1 MFAHRLF
8 VVCVAIAAWSFLIV
22 IAPSPAQADISNF
35 DLAAKIYTKWL
46 FRNNDRQGNLWLGH
60 PAEKDN
66 YSGDNGVA
74 SEFEL
79 TFRGKVSRYVNAG
92 VRIKSRFGAIW
103 HNWWENGD
111 MRDIPDNSGESLG
124 MNHAEYIRL
133 RGYWF
138 RIKPPVPW
146 LNYIHVGSS
155 DYSQFNPWTIGK
167 IRFIDRDNGK
177 GIFVDGGVRE
187 VFHFHLGIIPLPK
200 MWVGPGWTT
209 GLGDTALSQ
218 PFYGQDYA
226 YALRLDVNP
235 VDWLKL
241 QAIGTVVLDWE
252 ANRFDA
258 DAVGS
263 SNPNGERDG
272 AVGLANRF
280 MHIAATL
287 EGKIEAGDN
296 VNINL
301 LFAYTDNRINE
312 LYATNRIPEGGFY
325 NMVWGERRG
334 IAFKGRIDVDDP
346 FEVGF
351 SMKAEGFYISP
362 DYNSAFG
369 ARRESDVLLTDGFL
383 GGGQLPTLNIANEF
397 MDFDEPWFESI
408 IGWAGGTVL
417 FEYAINTFKVVLEG
431 TFLTYTT
438 NNPVNDSGQ
447 TVTFNGLQV
456 PNGELLPRD
465 VDNSYPSF
473 PGFHQGLTD
482 TDFFNNINRQDFGRD
497 TRSVYR
503 RYQDRMTFL
512 ARLTMSYTAPVG
524 SGLRFMV
531 SGKYIR
537 DTDGRRRLIENDN
550 YVGDLIFGDVQV
562 GYTFTDWLNI
572 DFGFKVNHWRENRV
586 FGTDEQGYSG
596 FITNKY
602 KPYMR
607 VRINFGGVK
616 IYYYMEF
623 IHRTLLRDRHIA
635 DPAQRTLA
643 DLHWNVFRSKA
654 TAEVAW

>member
-1 MFAHRLF
+1 MFAHRISLF
-8 VVCVAIAAWSFLIV
+8 CVVVTAFVAIHV
-22 IAPSPAQADISNF
+22 APSTAYADISNF
-35 DLAAKIYTKWL
+35 DLSAKIYTKWL
-46 FRNNDRQGNLWLGH
+46 YRNNDRQGNLWLGH

-138 RIKPPVPW
+138 RIKPPVSW
-146 LNYIHVGSS
+146 INYIHVGSS

-177 GIFVDGGVRE
+177 GIFVDGGVSD
-187 VFHFHLGIIPLPK
+187 VFHFHLGVIPLPK

-226 YALRLDVNP
+226 YAVRLDVNP

-263 SNPNGERDG
+263 SNPNGPKDG
-272 AVGLANRF
+272 AVGLSNRF

-287 EGKIEAGDN
+287 EGQIEAGDN

-334 IAFKGRIDVDDP
+334 VAIKGRIDVDDP

-417 FEYAINTFKVVLEG
+417 FEYAINTFKATLEG
-431 TFLTYTT
+431 TFMTFTT

-447 TVTFNGLQV
+447 TVTFNGMQV

-473 PGFHQGLTD
+473 PGFHQGITD
-482 TDFFNNINRQDFGRD
+482 TDFFNNINRQDYGRD

-503 RYQDRMTFL
+503 RYQDRMTL
-512 ARLTMSYTAPVG
+512 IVRLTMNYTAPVG
-524 SGLRFMV
+524 NGLRFMV

-550 YVGDLIFGDVQV
+550 YVGDLIFGDVMV
-562 GYTFTDWLNI
+562 GYNFTDWLNI

-623 IHRTLLRDRHIA
+623 IHRSLLRDRHIA
-635 DPAQRTLA
+635 DPGQRTLA
-643 DLHWNVFRSKA
+643 DLQWNVFRSKA